1 MLKSRAVLLR
11 ASIMVTLGLIVSAV
25 CPAAE
30 TGGTLTRYYGQTP
43 AWRPCEAGLLDA
55 TSESLLPLFGDRVRF
70 ATIKAPMDYANPD
83 GGDIEV
89 ALLRV
94 AAGDP
99 NRRRGAIVINPG
111 GPGEDGLT
119 YSLLFGYLWSEANKA
134 TATGAAALFKE
145 VAQCYDL
152 VGFSPRG
159 TGASTRLARAS
170 EQRLKPALV
179 LSADR
184 SAANIGANMAN
195 AKAKAE
201 LLLADPLTRHIDSDS
216 TARDMDIIRAA
227 LGDSKLNYLGIS
239 YGTWLGTWYAG
250 IFPDRVGE
258 MVLIGNTDITARLN
272 DTLLAQD
279 MGMQRALDSV
289 LAPYAAAH
297 PEDFGLGRSPEE
309 VRAAFRSIGGGALLD
324 ATEALLHETIAQS
337 VNAHV
342 TLLTFRAAIELGR
355 LLAAAPGAG
364 EEEIAARLDAVEW
377 KLPEESA
384 LIAAGRA
391 KELVA
396 AYFKTL
402 RGETD
407 SLSMIPFDAVGWA
420 VQCNDSG
427 TSYDADAWGA
437 ASSLNAA
444 NYPIFGGSNIENPCL
459 FWNLP
464 AIGRPSV
471 EAIAGAG
478 AFVMLQSE
486 YDPYTVLE
494 GALRTFSALP
504 SASLIV
510 VKGEFQHFL
519 LLPYGNDAVDL
530 PIAKYLLDGELP
542 QRLTFV
548 EGNPLQLD
556 RASP

>member
-1 MLKSRAVLLR
+1 MQKRSKNSIAMACAAVICFV
-11 ASIMVTLGLIVSAV
+11 AISV

-30 TGGTLTRYYGQTP
+30 TAGALARYYRQTP
-43 AWRPCEAGLLDA
+43 AWKPCEAGLLDA
-55 TSESLLPLFGDRVRF
+55 TYESLLPLFGDRVRF
-70 ATIKAPMDYANPD
+70 ATVKTPTDYANPD

-99 NRRRGAIVINPG
+99 SRRRGAIVINPG
-111 GPGEDGLT
+111 GPGEDGLA
-119 YSLLFGYLWSEANKA
+119 YSLLFGYLWSEANPA
-134 TATGAAALFKE
+134 TASGAAAFFKE

-159 TGASTRLARAS
+159 TGSSTRLARAS
-170 EQRLKPALV
+170 EQRLEPALV

-184 SAANIGANMAN
+184 GAANISANMAN

-201 LLLADPLTRHIDSDS
+201 LLLADPLTRSIDSDS
-216 TARDMDIIRAA
+216 TARDMDIIRAV
-227 LGDSKLNYLGIS
+227 LGDEKLHYLGIS

-250 IFPDRVGE
+250 IFPDKVGG

-279 MGMQRALDSV
+279 MGMQRALDVV

-297 PEDFGLGRSPEE
+297 PEDFGLGSSPEE
-309 VRAAFRSIGGGALLD
+309 VRAAFRSIGGALLD
-324 ATEALLHETIAQS
+324 ATETLLHETIAQS
-337 VNAHV
+337 VNAHI
-342 TLLTFRAAIELGR
+342 TLLTFRAAIELDR

-364 EEEIAARLDAVEW
+364 EEEIAARLDAVAW

-407 SLSMIPFDAVGWA
+407 SLSMTPFDAVGWA

-427 TSYDADAWGA
+427 TSYDVDAWGL
-437 ASSLNAA
+437 ASSLNASI
-444 NYPIFGGSNIENPCL
+444 YPVFGGSNIENPCL

-464 AIGRPSV
+464 AIGRPSA

-504 SASLIV
+504 SASLII

-519 LLPYGNDAVDL
+519 LLPYGNDAIDL
-530 PIAKYLLDGELP
+530 PIAKYLLDGEPP
-542 QRLTFV
+542 QRLTIV
-548 EGNPLQLD
+548 AGNPLPMD
-556 RASP
+556 RAAP